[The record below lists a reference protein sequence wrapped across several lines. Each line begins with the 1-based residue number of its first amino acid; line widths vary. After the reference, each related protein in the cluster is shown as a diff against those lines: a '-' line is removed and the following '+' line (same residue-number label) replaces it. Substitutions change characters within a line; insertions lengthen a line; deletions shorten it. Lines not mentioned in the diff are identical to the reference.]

1 MAESFCGTAE
11 YLSPEM
17 VSHTAY
23 DLTVDWWALGILIYE
38 MSVGVTP
45 FFNNNRQ
52 KLNEKIQ
59 NSNIAWPDQKKYK
72 IDYSSDLLDIV

>member
-45 FFNNNRQ
+45 FFNNNRK
-52 KLNEKIQ
+52 KLNEKFRT
-59 NSNIAWPDQKKYK
+59 PT
-72 IDYSSDLLDIV
+72 